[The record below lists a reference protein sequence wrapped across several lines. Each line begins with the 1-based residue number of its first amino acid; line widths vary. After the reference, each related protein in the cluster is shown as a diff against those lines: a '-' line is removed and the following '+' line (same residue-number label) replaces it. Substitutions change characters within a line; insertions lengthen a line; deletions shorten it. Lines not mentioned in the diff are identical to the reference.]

1 MGNVK
6 IKKKRIMLMTRAT
19 ALTLITWI
27 DMTIITMILTRAMA
41 ILPTKNNDVNGNSKD
56 AYANV

>member
-1 MGNVK
+1 MA
-6 IKKKRIMLMTRAT
+6 RAK

-27 DMTIITMILTRAMA
+27 DMTIITMMLTRAMA
-41 ILPTKNNDVNGNSKD
+41 ILPTENSDVNGNSKD